1 MKFQIPIFKGLNN
14 AISPRLIP
22 DEQAQFSKNCLLRNG
37 NLSALRANAGETTPA
52 LATSPES
59 LFLYQDTHWFSWGG
73 DVTALNSP
81 IAQDQY
87 QRVYIIGDGAP
98 KYTNSSIATGG
109 GALPFSDYLLG
120 IPSPNQPIG
129 DITYYDQEL
138 DLVSPD
144 VATDFPVD
152 SNSGYI
158 NITTDE
164 DETRFYVCTLVS
176 AYGEE
181 GLPSVVSTVLEML
194 YSKDFVTLT
203 FSDLGGFGN
212 YNITKRRIYR
222 TATSGEITEF
232 FLVDEIPVTQATY
245 VDNNVTSLLG
255 AELNTTSYNSPPSN
269 MAGGIIT
276 ANGVLVGFA
285 KNEII
290 PSEPYLP
297 YAFPLEYRQ
306 SLPSNI
312 VALAEMSG
320 GIVIAT
326 DDKPAIMT
334 GLTPNSY
341 TLTILDAAYPCVSK
355 RSMVDIGE
363 AAIYASHDGL
373 VAISQQGASLAS
385 ESTLSREYWH
395 TINPDSIHAYRYKD
409 YYIGFCNGDMGFSFN
424 LKDGTFTE
432 LDFYASAGFFDTKTG
447 KLYLLVD
454 DLLVSFDNGSEL
466 SFTWQS
472 KEWQLPNASL
482 STVKVRGN
490 VLAGITLKVIA
501 DDIQIMSKSLENT
514 IDTFRLPAIRAER
527 LSVELTGTGEVSTVT
542 LGSSPQDLIDG

>member
-1 MKFQIPIFKGLNN
+1 MKFQVPIFKGLNN

-22 DEQAQFSKNCLLRNG
+22 DEQAQVSKNCLLRDG
-37 NLSALRANAGETTPA
+37 NLSAIKANTSETTPA
-52 LATSPES
+52 LATNSKS

-87 QRVYIIGDGAP
+87 ERVYIIGNGAP

-109 GALPFSDYLLG
+109 GALPFSTYLLG
-120 IPSPNQPIG
+120 MPAPNQPTG
-129 DITYYDQEL
+129 TITYYDQEL
-138 DLVSPD
+138 DLVTPD
-144 VATDFPVD
+144 VAADFPVD
-152 SNSGYI
+152 PNSTFI
-158 NITTDE
+158 NITTNE

-181 GLPSVVSTVLEML
+181 GLPSVVSPALEML
-194 YSKDFVTLT
+194 YNKDTVTLT

-232 FLVDEIPVTQATY
+232 FLVDEIPVSQATY
-245 VDNNVTSLLG
+245 VDSNATSLLG
-255 AELNTTSYNSPPSN
+255 AELNTSDYDRPPTN
-269 MAGGIIT
+269 MAGAIVT
-276 ANGVLVGFA
+276 ANGVLIGFA
-285 KNEII
+285 GNEII

-297 YAFPLEYRQ
+297 YAFPLDYRQ
-306 SLPSNI
+306 SLQGNI

-320 GIVIAT
+320 GVAIAT
-326 DDKPAIMT
+326 DDKPAIMS
-334 GLTPNSY
+334 GLTPDSY
-341 TLTILDAAYPCVSK
+341 TITPLDAAYPCVSK

-363 AAIYASHDGL
+363 AAIYATHDGL
-373 VAISQQGASLAS
+373 VAISQQGARLAT
-385 ESTLSREYWH
+385 ESILSREYWH
-395 TINPDSIHAYRYKD
+395 SLNPDSIHAYRYKD
-409 YYIGFCNGDMGFSFN
+409 YYIGFCNGNMGFSFN

-432 LDFYASAGFFDTKTG
+432 LDFYATAGFFDTKAG
-447 KLYLLVD
+447 KLYLLVNNA
-454 DLLVSFDNGSEL
+454 LVSFDNGSEL

-482 STVKVRGN
+482 STAKVRGN
-490 VLAGITLKVIA
+490 NLTGITLKVIA
-501 DDIQIMSKSLENT
+501 DDVQIMSKALINT
-514 IDTFRLPAIRAER
+514 IDTFRLPALRAER
-527 LSVELTGTGEVSTVT
+527 ISIELTGTGQVSTVT